1 MARITF
7 PSLRTL
13 KSLFHI
19 VSPIEYEG
27 DDTVISGLCNDS
39 RECLPGDLFIAV
51 SGSSLNSAQ
60 FITQAISK
68 GAAAVLVSKADVV
81 SESIPFIRVK
91 DTKKIISELAGFLL
105 DSPSMKLTVIGVT
118 GTNGKTTTSWIAQ
131 HMLESVGIRAL
142 RIGTL
147 GAEIKDVFFE
157 DFGLTTPDPIKL
169 QSLLFEAVKLGAKAV
184 VMEVSSH
191 ALHQS
196 RVNGIHFDGVIFTNL
211 TRDHLDYH
219 GTEDEYYKAKA
230 SLFSLL
236 KTSKKTR
243 KISIIAGHDHWSE
256 RAFNDSLASIKNTK
270 KISHA
275 SEVSI
280 TLEGSSFKYENNQF
294 KTPYVGL
301 YNIENFLCA
310 YEALK
315 GLGFAISKSES
326 LPAVPGRLEQV
337 SKGIFID
344 YAHTPDALEN
354 ALSTLRKLTSGK
366 LIVAFGCGGDRD
378 KGKRKIMGEISS
390 RLADKVIITSD
401 NPRTEDPSLI
411 IEDIAEGSF
420 GHFEKIVDRREA
432 IQNGVRLLSDGDI
445 FLIAGKGH
453 EEYQVIGTEKKHFS
467 DKEEVLKFLSPG
479 GAHV

>member
-7 PSLRTL
+7 PSKHNLT
-13 KSLFHI
+13 SLFDI
-19 VSPIEYEG
+19 ISPIEH
-27 DDTVISGLCNDS
+27 DCKDIAIAGLSNDS

-51 SGSSLNSAQ
+51 SGSSTNSAQ
-60 FITQAISK
+60 FVTQAISK
-68 GAAAVLVSKADVV
+68 GAAAVLVSEGDVV

-91 DTKKIISELAGFLL
+91 DTKKIISKLAGFLL
-105 DSPSMKLTVIGVT
+105 DTPSMKLTLIGVT
-118 GTNGKTTTSWIAQ
+118 GTNGKTTTSWITQ
-131 HMLESVGIRAL
+131 HLLESIGVRTL

-147 GAEIKDVFFE
+147 GAEIKDVLFE

-169 QSLLFEAVKLGAKAV
+169 QSLMFEAVKLGAKAV

-196 RVNGIHFDGVIFTNL
+196 RVDGVHFDGVIFTNL

-219 GTEDEYYKAKA
+219 GTEENYYTAKA

-243 KISIIAGHDHWSE
+243 KISIIAGHDHWSK
-256 RAFNDSLASIKNTK
+256 RAFNDSLASIENTK
-270 KISHA
+270 KIAHPSDVVI
-275 SEVSI
+275 S
-280 TLEGSSFKYENNQF
+280 LQGSSFTYEKNQF

-315 GLGFAISKSES
+315 GLGFSISKSES
-326 LPAVPGRLEQV
+326 LPSVPGRLEQV

-390 RLADKVIITSD
+390 RLADKIIITSD
-401 NPRTEDPSLI
+401 NPRTEDPSRI
-411 IEDIAEGSF
+411 IEEIAEGSF
-420 GHFEKIVDRREA
+420 GNFEKIVDRREA
-432 IQNGVRLLSDGDI
+432 IQTGVRLISDGDI

-467 DKEEVLKFLSPG
+467 DKEEVLKLLSPD
-479 GAHV
+479 GANV